1 MIKKAPPPL
10 ACATAGNR
18 QILPRPTA
26 EPTVAAINPIFE
38 ENVRFLLLFFISFLF
53 LGVDVS
59 FRARSLTH
67 YKIFYFDYQQ
77 GKSAFLKYF
86 NTYLLNMREYF
97 CIFAKIIKIFL
108 NPQIIP

>member
-53 LGVDVS
+53 FGVDVS
-59 FRARSLTH
+59 FNSLPF
-67 YKIFYFDYQQ
+67 YLKICYFDYQQ
-77 GKSAFLKYF
+77 GKSAFLKF
-86 NTYLLNMREYF
+86 LTL
-97 CIFAKIIKIFL
+97 IF
-108 NPQIIP
+108 